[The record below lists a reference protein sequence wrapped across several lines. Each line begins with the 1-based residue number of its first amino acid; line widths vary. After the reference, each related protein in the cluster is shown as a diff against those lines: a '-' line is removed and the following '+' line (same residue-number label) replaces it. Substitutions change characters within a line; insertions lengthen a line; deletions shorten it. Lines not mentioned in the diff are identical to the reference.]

1 MLSAGMSR
9 RRVLVI
15 DDSQVCLES
24 VRISLEEAGYEVYTT
39 SDPMQL
45 PELIRDR
52 RPQLA
57 LVDVEMPKIN
67 GARLVELCRISGLNQ
82 GMVIILHSGRA
93 PDELPDLAFRV
104 KAAHYLHKTDD
115 QRLFVQKVN
124 ELFERYVGRSV
135 SGEL

>member
-1 MLSAGMSR
+1 MR
-9 RRVLVI
+9 RRILVI
-15 DDSQVCLES
+15 DDSQVCLD
-24 VRISLEEAGYEVYTT
+24 VVKLSLEEAGYDVITT
-39 SDPMQL
+39 TDPMQL

-82 GMVIILHSGRA
+82 GMVIILHSGRS
-93 PDELPDLAFRV
+93 PEELPDLAFRV

-115 QRLFVQKVN
+115 QVFFVKQVT
-124 ELFERYVGRSV
+124 ELFDRYVGRSV